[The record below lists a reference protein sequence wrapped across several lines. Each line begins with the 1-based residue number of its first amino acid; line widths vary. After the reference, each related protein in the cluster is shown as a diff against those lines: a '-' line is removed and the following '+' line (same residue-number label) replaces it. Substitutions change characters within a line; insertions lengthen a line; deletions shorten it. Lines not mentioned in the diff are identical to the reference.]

1 MISDKF
7 ISILACPACLGELVQ
22 TDAGN
27 SLRCLPCALSYQV
40 RDGIPVM
47 LLEQAEK
54 FQTPVSDGRILW

>member
-1 MISDKF
+1 MISDKY
-7 ISILACPACLGELVQ
+7 ISILACPACLGELVL

-27 SLRCLPCALSYQV
+27 SLRCLPCALSYQI

-54 FQTPVSDGRILW
+54 NQDPEPEDNIL

>member
-27 SLRCLPCALSYQV
+27 SLRCLLCALSYQV

-54 FQTPVSDGRILW
+54 NQGPEPEDNIL